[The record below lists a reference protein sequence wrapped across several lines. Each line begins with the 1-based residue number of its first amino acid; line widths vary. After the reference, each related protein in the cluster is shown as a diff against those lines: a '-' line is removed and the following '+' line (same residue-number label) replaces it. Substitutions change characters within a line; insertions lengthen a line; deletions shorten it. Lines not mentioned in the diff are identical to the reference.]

1 MTKLFLDSS
10 FILALINSNDSLHNR
25 ALELKDIL
33 DENDCYISNLI
44 INEVVTI
51 IGNKIG
57 LDVALQSYDLLTN
70 LCVVVNEYNDS
81 KFNYKI
87 IEQYQKFNAQLSFT
101 DSSILLVMKKYNITK
116 LLSFDKK
123 FKRVRDIEVIR

>member
-44 INEVVTI
+44 INEVITI
-51 IGNKIG
+51 IGNKMG

-70 LCVVVNEYNDS
+70 LLED
-81 KFNYKI
+81 
-87 IEQYQKFNAQLSFT
+87 
-101 DSSILLVMKKYNITK
+101 
-116 LLSFDKK
+116 
-123 FKRVRDIEVIR
+123 